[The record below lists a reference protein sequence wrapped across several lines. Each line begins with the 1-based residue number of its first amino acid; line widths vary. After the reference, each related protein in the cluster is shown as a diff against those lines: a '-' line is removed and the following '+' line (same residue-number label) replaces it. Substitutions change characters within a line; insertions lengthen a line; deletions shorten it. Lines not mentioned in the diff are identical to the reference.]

1 MALSG
6 TNVGRLGGDAKT
18 IFNFPLR
25 SSPGKHGAAQKMAS
39 GSPGLGGALAQAV
52 ARGWVGHQAP
62 ASILL
67 LVSPLYLPPWVA
79 RLNPLGRVGRKM
91 EVRAQGPKRTI
102 PLHMLLSLLWIPVAP
117 GVLPAGCGAL
127 RSKRECSRSSQSS
140 SRSQPGFW
148 PMLGGTKG
156 KPQSLP
162 CPFLRPVLSSPLMPI
177 CGLLSRH
184 FWILWEEQLPIFHWS
199 LGNPVP
205 YIISFSW

>member
-140 SRSQPGFW
+140 SRQPARFPAYAGRH
-148 PMLGGTKG
+148 KG
-156 KPQSLP
+156 EAPEPAMPLP
-162 CPFLRPVLSSPLMPI
+162 PPGPV
-177 CGLLSRH
+177 
-184 FWILWEEQLPIFHWS
+184 
-199 LGNPVP
+199 
-205 YIISFSW
+205 